1 MPASGLSLYLS
12 NSACIIV
19 IKSMSIRLV
28 TTMIYERTLFRDLS
42 QFSDLASNPAPCH
55 AMSICFPAIFLYP
68 LSNQA
73 DRDIRPRMAGTILR
87 SSATPS
93 LAGQA
98 RHLLAMHSSQSTPGL
113 MYAADAEGH
122 SGPIYFSTERQGP
135 CCHFSSVTRCRC
147 ADCARQGAV
156 GIYGISNLHIF
167 YGIIGTNTPR
177 FVGKLGDQVRSNCS
191 LQPHDI

>member
-1 MPASGLSLYLS
+1 MPASGLSLHLS
-12 NSACIIV
+12 NSAYIIV
-19 IKSMSIRLV
+19 IKSISLRLE

-42 QFSDLASNPAPCH
+42 RSSDLASNPAPCH

-68 LSNQA
+68 LSHQA
-73 DRDIRPRMAGTILR
+73 DRNVRSRMAGTILR

-98 RHLLAMHSSQSTPGL
+98 RHLLAMHPSQSTPGL

-135 CCHFSSVTRCRC
+135 CCHFSSVTRCCC
-147 ADCARQGAV
+147 ADRARQGAV

-167 YGIIGTNTPR
+167 YGIIGTTTPP
-177 FVGKLGDQVRSNCS
+177 FVGKLGDQIRASYS